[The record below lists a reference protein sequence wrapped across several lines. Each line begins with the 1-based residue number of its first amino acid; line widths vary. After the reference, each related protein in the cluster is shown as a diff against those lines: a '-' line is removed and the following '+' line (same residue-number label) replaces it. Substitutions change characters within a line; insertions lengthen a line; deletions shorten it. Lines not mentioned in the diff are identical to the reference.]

1 MRKMEQLE
9 ENLFLNA
16 VNEQLKQDE
25 QHRKEK
31 VSHEKKVLQHEWD
44 RQLSYQVGH
53 ARN

>member
-16 VNEQLKQDE
+16 VNEQLKQDQ

-31 VSHEKKVLQHEWD
+31 LSNEKKVLQHEWD
-44 RQLSYQVGH
+44 RQLAYQVGD
-53 ARN
+53 ARD